1 MYTLVR
7 TYGVEN
13 KINALWG
20 EHDVSPLKLYEIFQ
34 FYRGFFLELTNPLIS
49 GPVYVDLI
57 AQQDLYGSD
66 ERSLAELLAEPGLAL
81 DTVDRIPNYKLR
93 KAVYQDA
100 LRNDYQLNI
109 NAPGQ
114 KPDSITDFSNKTE
127 VAIWRDGVKPKDV
140 HDYCLVTI
148 NGFHHMMDYDD
159 RYVYVPEGGRSWR
172 KSRVNTCGLM
182 SFQNIGKVHR
192 KRITFADI
200 GLVNPDVPMS
210 KQVIVSVPEEFRDMS
225 VMFSIGGYLVTPEE
239 NICTRIADDLFII
252 NTEMLD
258 ITARYFESGKYLD
271 FTSLGLSEFSRD
283 QDKVSLIELQSDEV
297 MSKYLT
303 LPQSF
308 VIAVE
313 TPRLAFQRSYV
324 RHSHIPGQY
333 SHHSNPTSPLFLGR
347 GRQADY
353 WKDPDEDQWEILVEN
368 GWRPRFS
375 HETVDKGT
383 LPYDSG
389 TNSPYR
395 LYDISRAFLMDI
407 IADVDTVV

>member
-7 TYGVEN
+7 AYGVEN
-13 KINALWG
+13 KINALWQD
-20 EHDVSPLKLYEIFQ
+20 HDVSGKKLYEIYQ
-34 FYRGFFLELTNPLIS
+34 FFRGLYLELTHPMIT

-57 AQQDLYGSD
+57 SLQWQYGSD
-66 ERSLAELLAEPGLAL
+66 ERTLDELLAEPNLAL
-81 DTVDRIPNYKLR
+81 DTVDRIPKFTPK

-114 KPDSITDFSNKTE
+114 KPDSNTDFSNKTE
-127 VAIWRDGVKPKDV
+127 VAIWRDGVRPKDV
-140 HDYCLVTI
+140 YDYCLVTI
-148 NGFHHMMDYDD
+148 NGFHHLLDHDD
-159 RYVYVPEGGRSWR
+159 RFVYVPDGGRSWR
-172 KSRVNTCGLM
+172 KARVNTCGLM
-182 SFQNIGKVHR
+182 SFQHIGKVQRH
-192 KRITFADI
+192 RITFADI
-200 GLVNPDVPMS
+200 GLVSADIPMS
-210 KQVIVSVPEEFRDMS
+210 KQVIITVPESMKGKS
-225 VMFSIGGYLVTPEE
+225 IMFSIGGYLVTPEE
-239 NICTRIADDLFII
+239 NVCTRIADDLYVI

-258 ITARYFESGKYLD
+258 IVARYFESGKYLD
-271 FTSLGLSEFSRD
+271 FSSLGLSEFPRD

-308 VIAVE
+308 IIAVD
-313 TPRLAFQRSYV
+313 TPRLAFRRSYV

-333 SHHSNPTSPLFLGR
+333 SHHANPTSPLFLGR

-353 WKDPDEDQWEILVEN
+353 WKDQDEADWLITVEN

-407 IADVDTVV
+407 IADVDTGD

>member
-20 EHDVSPLKLYEIFQ
+20 EHDVSNLKLYEIFQ
-34 FYRGFFLELTNPLIS
+34 FYRGFYLELTHPLIT
-49 GPVYVDLI
+49 GPIYVDLI
-57 AQQDLYGSD
+57 SQAYLYISD
-66 ERSLAELLAEPGLAL
+66 ERTLDELLAEPNLSL
-81 DTVDRIPNYKLR
+81 PTVDRIPKYVQK
-93 KAVYQDA
+93 KAIYQDA
-100 LRNDYQLNI
+100 LRNDYKLNL

-148 NGFHHMMDYDD
+148 NGFHHTMDYDD
-159 RYVYVPEGGRSWR
+159 RYVYVPDGGRSWR
-172 KSRVNTCGLM
+172 KARVNTCGLM
-182 SFQNIGKVHR
+182 SFQGIGKVHR
-192 KRITFADI
+192 RRITLADLGLI
-200 GLVNPDVPMS
+200 GENIPMS
-210 KQVIVSVPEEFRDMS
+210 KQVIISVPEEFRDMT
-225 VMFSIGGYLVTPEE
+225 VMFSIGGYLVTTEDDM
-239 NICTRIADDLFII
+239 CLRISDDLFLL
-252 NTEMLD
+252 NTEMLN
-258 ITARYFESGKYLD
+258 IVGRYFESGKYLD
-271 FTSLGLSEFSRD
+271 FSSLGLSEFPRD
-283 QDKVSLIELQSDEV
+283 QDKVSLIELQSNEV

-313 TPRLAFQRSYV
+313 TPRLAFRRNYV
-324 RHSHIPGQY
+324 RNSHTPGKY
-333 SHHSNPTSPLFLGR
+333 TYRGNPTSPLFLGR

-353 WKDPDEDQWEILVEN
+353 WKDPDEQDWEISIEN
-368 GWRPRFS
+368 SWRPTFS

-383 LPYDSG
+383 LPYASG
-389 TNSPYR
+389 TNNPYR

-407 IADVDTVV
+407 IADIDEGD